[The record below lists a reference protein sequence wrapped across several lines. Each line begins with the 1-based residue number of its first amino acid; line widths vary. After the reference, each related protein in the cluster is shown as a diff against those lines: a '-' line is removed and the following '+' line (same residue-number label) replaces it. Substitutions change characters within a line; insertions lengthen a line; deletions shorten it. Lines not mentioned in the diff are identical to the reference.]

1 MNFWIGLWLVVWFCV
16 FTRDLLGVCEA
27 YFVLVVCKGC
37 NYGFPHEVF
46 AVVGCG
52 GGRERASSSGAFD
65 KTFAFCEEIWIMF
78 AYIMG

>member
-1 MNFWIGLWLVVWFCV
+1 MNFWIGLWLVVWLCV

-27 YFVLVVCKGC
+27 FFGWVVRGILAVGCPFVLVVCKGC

-52 GGRERASSSGAFD
+52 GG
-65 KTFAFCEEIWIMF
+65 
-78 AYIMG
+78 